1 MSNPENQ
8 YWVTNPYEDLFDEHL
23 NNQNQLNNELQW
35 GYQQKIF
42 CFDHHQHDDH
52 EHDDDQH
59 DDHDDHDLFSKMINE
74 ND

>member
-23 NNQNQLNNELQW
+23 NNQNQLNDDHSW
-35 GYQQKIF
+35 GAQPKNF
-42 CFDHHQHDDH
+42 CFDHHHDDD